1 MRDIIARL
9 GIWGELLQFLW
20 RRKLYWI
27 IPLILILGIF
37 ALLIILG
44 GNPVTAP
51 FIYPLF

>member
-20 RRKLYWI
+20 KRKLYWI
-27 IPLILILGIF
+27 IPLILIIGIF
-37 ALLIILG
+37 AVLIILAG
-44 GNPVTAP
+44 SPVLAP